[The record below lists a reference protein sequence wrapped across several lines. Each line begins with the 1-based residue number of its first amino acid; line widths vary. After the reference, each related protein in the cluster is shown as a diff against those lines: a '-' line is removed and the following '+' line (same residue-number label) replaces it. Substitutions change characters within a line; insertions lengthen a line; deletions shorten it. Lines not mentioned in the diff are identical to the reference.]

1 MEELFVY
8 ALLLNEDLITEE
20 EYRKQLDQ
28 LFLDDPQN
36 DDLLYL
42 EWETD
47 LQKAIVFIRTEM
59 DCSHLNLERFGRFL
73 MGKLKGVYVNCV
85 DLKWF
90 AGRMYRLWEG
100 LPGSIQSIEPFWML
114 CYADDPLSW
123 GDEAQSRSI
132 YEAMLD
138 YYQDETRLEHM

>member
-28 LFLDDPQN
+28 LFLDDR
-36 DDLLYL
+36 
-42 EWETD
+42 
-47 LQKAIVFIRTEM
+47 I
-59 DCSHLNLERFGRFL
+59 L

-132 YEAMLD
+132 YEAML
-138 YYQDETRLEHM
+138 E